1 MNRIQRLLAIVLCL
15 CSLPAWSNTQTL
27 ELQVGETRVLPHPGV
42 RRVAIGNSQV
52 ASAVAVEG
60 RELVVFA

>member
-1 MNRIQRLLAIVLCL
+1 MGR
-15 CSLPAWSNTQTL
+15 T
-27 ELQVGETRVLPHPGV
+27 PGV

-60 RELVVFA
+60 RELVVFARAEGV